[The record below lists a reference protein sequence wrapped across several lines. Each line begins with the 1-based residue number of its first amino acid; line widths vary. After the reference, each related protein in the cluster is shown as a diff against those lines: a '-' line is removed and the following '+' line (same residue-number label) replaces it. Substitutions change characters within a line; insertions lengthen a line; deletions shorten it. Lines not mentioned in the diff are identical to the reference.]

1 MVKNEIVM
9 RVNKSCFAV
18 AVMLVVSLTSV
29 GQEYS
34 FDWKSVEMNGTRTGV
49 TFANADNVKEA
60 MGEVKGRKYFAPDG
74 RVFKKG
80 STRAAAKVMI
90 DAQAKMADVKQI
102 IAYAPEAMI
111 KHAPECALLT
121 GS

>member
-34 FDWKSVEMNGTRTGV
+34 FGWKSVEMNGTRTGV

-74 RVFKKG
+74 RC
-80 STRAAAKVMI
+80 SRKVL
-90 DAQAKMADVKQI
+90 Q
-102 IAYAPEAMI
+102 E
-111 KHAPECALLT
+111 LLPR
-121 GS
+121 